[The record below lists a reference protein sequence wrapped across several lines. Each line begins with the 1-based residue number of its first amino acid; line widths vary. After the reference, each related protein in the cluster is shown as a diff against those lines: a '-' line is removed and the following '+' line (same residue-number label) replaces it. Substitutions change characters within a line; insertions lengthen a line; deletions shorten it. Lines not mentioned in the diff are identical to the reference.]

1 MNWILAIAS
10 LLADPL
16 ASDMVQDTPNGVSAQ
31 AVMVLHRFGRC
42 VVDRRDARV
51 REILAMDY
59 RTDAYQTALRD
70 VAIREKACLRGGQLT
85 SAGVLMAGAFAEGLL
100 KRDLEGR
107 GLRDAIAPE
116 DERPVPRDEVE
127 AVAFC
132 VTSTDPNGVQA
143 LLATRPTEAAERGAV
158 DALRPALTGCVAK
171 NDTAQMN
178 IPGLRALFALAAY
191 RLTRQGAA
199 GTRES

>member
-10 LLADPL
+10 LLANPSPL
-16 ASDMVQDTPNGVSAQ
+16 DRVQDRQNGVSAE
-31 AVMVLHRFGRC
+31 AVMVLHRFGQC
-42 VVDRRDARV
+42 VVDRREARV

-59 RTDAYQTALRD
+59 RTDAYQNALRD
-70 VAIREKACLRGGQLT
+70 FAIREKACLRGGQLT
-85 SAGVLMAGAFAEGLL
+85 SAGMLMAGAFSEELL

-107 GLRDAIAPE
+107 LLRDAIAPE
-116 DERPVPRDEVE
+116 NERSAPRDGVE
-127 AVAFC
+127 AMAFC
-132 VTSTDPNGVQA
+132 VTSTNPDGVQT
-143 LLATRPTEAAERGAV
+143 LLATKPTETLERAAV
-158 DALRPALTGCVAK
+158 DALRPALTACVAK
-171 NDTAQMN
+171 NDTARMN